1 MHRPSS
7 CYVAALVS
15 LYKSSI
21 GPPWGYFVSLHL
33 TLGTIWV
40 CDPCPTR
47 YSARPSSAL
56 QVLYQMTKKKIVI
69 VRFASLLEY
78 NRISKEFCAAS
89 QTVAIVQMRLYSF
102 THWVSSDSVSPSSS
116 RFVLRRMALFIKIAS
131 RKSLWLNRVKQVMR
145 KICPTGVKQNLW
157 NAMFGKVW
165 NILAQNLTICIF
177 FTGVL

>member
-40 CDPCPTR
+40 CDPCPR
-47 YSARPSSAL
+47 CSARPSSAL
-56 QVLYQMTKKKIVI
+56 QVLYQMRKKKIVI
-69 VRFASLLEY
+69 VRFANLWWD
-78 NRISKEFCAAS
+78 NRIRKEFCAAS